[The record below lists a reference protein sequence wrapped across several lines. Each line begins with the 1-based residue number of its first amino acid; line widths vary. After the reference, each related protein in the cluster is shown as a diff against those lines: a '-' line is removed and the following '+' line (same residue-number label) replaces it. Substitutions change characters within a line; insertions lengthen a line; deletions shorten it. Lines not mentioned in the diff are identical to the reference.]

1 MISAAHATR
10 CSARFKLADVAE
22 VFYEFFAAHFAQIF
36 FFRLF
41 RGTFRARADC
51 LCLCGVLEPPCGGG
65 GGRGGLH
72 MRAWRSRQARP
83 RRRAA
88 SAATDAGAAGAVCAL
103 MTSESA
109 GKSLLRLARVSQRAS
124 MRAQRGHSK
133 RLHHRSK
140 PRPRK
145 ERHAL
150 MIEPVYARSLPSASC
165 PKRGRLHPRAQPTE
179 EQVQGRKQGK
189 RKEKRSSR
197 KEKRS
202 SRHGKRKEKR
212 SSRKEKRS
220 SKQGKRKEKRSSRKE
235 KRSSRHDKHLRSCA
249 GRKEKRSSRHD
260 KHLSTFA
267 TLSGMKKQS
276 NFKQSFFSL
285 FSFHSQPI
293 APWRRRHEKK
303 KQSRKKKCGRPRR
316 SRRGRRG
323 RKGSGLD
330 STRARFI

>member
-1 MISAAHATR
+1 MAGFGWVILKH
-10 CSARFKLADVAE
+10 RFRIACA
-22 VFYEFFAAHFAQIF
+22 
-36 FFRLF
+36 
-41 RGTFRARADC
+41 
-51 LCLCGVLEPPCGGG
+51 CGVLEPPGGGG

-150 MIEPVYARSLPSASC
+150 MIEPESARSLPSASC

-189 RKEKRSSR
+189 RKEKRSS
-197 KEKRS
+197 
-202 SRHGKRKEKR
+202 
-212 SSRKEKRS
+212 
-220 SKQGKRKEKRSSRKE
+220 KQGKRKEKRSSRNM
-235 KRSSRHDKHLRSCA
+235 L
-249 GRKEKRSSRHD
+249 
-260 KHLSTFA
+260 
-267 TLSGMKKQS
+267 
-276 NFKQSFFSL
+276 FSL
-285 FSFHSQPI
+285 FSFQSQPI

-303 KQSRKKKCGRPRR
+303 KQSRKNPVVFQKK
-316 SRRGRRG
+316 
-323 RKGSGLD
+323 
-330 STRARFI
+330 

>member
-1 MISAAHATR
+1 
-10 CSARFKLADVAE
+10 
-22 VFYEFFAAHFAQIF
+22 
-36 FFRLF
+36 
-41 RGTFRARADC
+41 
-51 LCLCGVLEPPCGGG
+51 
-65 GGRGGLH
+65 

-145 ERHAL
+145 ERHAA
-150 MIEPVYARSLPSASC
+150 MREPVCARSLPSASS

-197 KEKRS
+197 NM
-202 SRHGKRKEKR
+202 
-212 SSRKEKRS
+212 
-220 SKQGKRKEKRSSRKE
+220 
-235 KRSSRHDKHLRSCA
+235 L
-249 GRKEKRSSRHD
+249 
-260 KHLSTFA
+260 
-267 TLSGMKKQS
+267 
-276 NFKQSFFSL
+276 FSL
-285 FSFHSQPI
+285 FSFQSQPI

>member
-1 MISAAHATR
+1 
-10 CSARFKLADVAE
+10 
-22 VFYEFFAAHFAQIF
+22 
-36 FFRLF
+36 
-41 RGTFRARADC
+41 
-51 LCLCGVLEPPCGGG
+51 
-65 GGRGGLH
+65 

-145 ERHAL
+145 ERHAA
-150 MIEPVYARSLPSASC
+150 MREPVCARSLPSASC

-235 KRSSRHDKHLRSCA
+235 KRSSRHDKHL
-249 GRKEKRSSRHD
+249 
-260 KHLSTFA
+260 STFA